1 MSTRRVKKANL
12 HEILEYMKEA
22 GKIDNKLWEW
32 AQSLRH
38 VRNSASHFNDEMVTR
53 QDADDCLAFN
63 EALLDYLVTR

>member
-1 MSTRRVKKANL
+1 
-12 HEILEYMKEA
+12 MKEA